1 MSPDVRTTRS
11 TCPYCGVGCG
21 VLIDATGDG
30 ADARIVGVRGDPAH
44 PANFGRL
51 CTKGSTLHMTATPMV
66 RAQQRLLQPAWRA
79 TRDAP
84 LQPMAWDTTTQRLA
98 DRLLAIRAEH
108 GPDAIGLY
116 ISGQLLTED
125 YHAFNKLARG
135 LIGTNNIDSNSRL
148 CMSSAVVGYKQSL
161 GADAPP
167 TCYDDLEQT
176 DCLFIAGANTAW
188 AHPILFRRIEA
199 ARAARPAM
207 KIIVVDPRR
216 TETAEFADLHL
227 ALKPGSDIALFH
239 GMLHAAIWESW
250 IDAAFIERH
259 TSGFDALKALVR
271 TMTPAESARLTG
283 LKETDIL
290 QAAQWFAR
298 SPSTLSLYCM
308 GLNQSSSGAAKNTA
322 LINLHLATG
331 QIGRAG
337 AGPFSLTGQPNAM
350 GGRES
355 GGMATLLPGHRDP
368 GNAAHRA
375 EVAALWGVDGLPER
389 AGKTAV
395 ELFQAAARGEL
406 KALWIACTNPAQSM
420 PDQAL
425 VRAALERCELVI
437 LQEAFAGTATAAF
450 ADVVLPAAT
459 WAEKEGTVT
468 NSERRISRVRAALPA
483 AGESRADWRIVRDVA
498 RRMEAALRPGQA
510 SLFAWDREEQLWLE
524 HREATLG
531 RDLDI
536 GGLSYPMLEEA
547 PRQWP
552 WPAGASAATT
562 RLYEDGEFAHPD
574 GRARFI
580 TKPFAPTAEV
590 QDARFPMALSTGRLR
605 DQWHGMSRSG
615 TVARLFAGEPEPAVT
630 MHPQDIDQR
639 GLTTASLVR
648 VRSRRGELIVPLRAD
663 EGVGAQQAWLPMH
676 WGSEFL
682 GGRGLSGIN
691 ALTQPA
697 YCPDARQP
705 ELKFTAVAVEAV
717 QLPWRVFGAA
727 WVGPREGAALR
738 SQLRALMAEADYACC
753 LPGPAQ
759 EGLDELEGWSLELA
773 FAEPPPAPVV
783 QALAAVLQLN
793 GVGVLRYAD
802 GRRGRS
808 RSLRLDGEGTEAKL
822 QSLMRVGEGGE
833 AAWLDT
839 LWRERAPVAPFGRRL
854 LAPDAASPAMPVSP
868 QICNCFNVREDA
880 IGACLRRLPEGSP
893 ETRLA
898 ALQGELRCG
907 TQCGSCLPALRRLV
921 HTTASATTMTP
932 TTAVTATTATTATAT
947 TATATTRSDAGTA
960 TPLSP
965 PILVMPVSNEVK
977 EPT

>member
-1 MSPDVRTTRS
+1 MSLDVRTTRS

-21 VLIDATGDG
+21 VLIDTEGEG
-30 ADARIVGVRGDPAH
+30 ADTLLVGVRGDPDH
-44 PANFGRL
+44 PANLGRL
-51 CTKGSTLHMTATPMV
+51 CTKGSTLHLTATPLV
-66 RAQQRLLQPAWRA
+66 RQQQRLLRPAWRA
-79 TRDAP
+79 TRDDA
-84 LQPMAWDTTTQRLA
+84 LQPQDWDTTTRRIA
-98 DRLLAIRAEH
+98 DQLLAIRAEH
-108 GPDAIGLY
+108 GPDAIGFY

-135 LIGTNNIDSNSRL
+135 LVGTNNIDSNSRL
-148 CMSSAVVGYKQSL
+148 CMSAAVVGYKQAL

-167 TCYDDLEQT
+167 TCYEDFERT

-199 ARAARPAM
+199 ARAARPDM

-227 ALKPGSDIALFH
+227 ALKPGSDVALFH
-239 GMLHAAIWESW
+239 GMLHAAIWEGW
-250 IDAAFIERH
+250 IDAAFIDQH

-283 LKETDIL
+283 LKEDDIL
-290 QAAQWFAR
+290 QAARWFAR
-298 SPSTLSLYCM
+298 SPATLSLYCM

-350 GGRES
+350 GGRET

-368 GNAAHRA
+368 GQTAHR
-375 EVAALWGVDGLPER
+375 EEIAALWGVEALP
-389 AGKTAV
+389 AAPGKTAV
-395 ELFQAAARGEL
+395 ELFQAAARGEI

-420 PDQAL
+420 PEQAL
-425 VRAALERCELVI
+425 VREALARCELVI
-437 LQEAFAGTATAAF
+437 LQEAFSGTATADF
-450 ADVVLPAAT
+450 ADVVLPAST

-468 NSERRISRVRAALPA
+468 NSERRISRVRAALAP

-498 RRMEAALRPGQA
+498 RCMEAVLRPGRP
-510 SLFAWDREEQLWLE
+510 SLFAWDGPEPLWIE
-524 HREATLG
+524 HREATRG

-536 GGLSYPMLEEA
+536 GGLSYAMLEEA

-552 WPAGASAATT
+552 WPQGAQAAKA
-562 RLYEDGEFAHPD
+562 RLYEDGHFAHAD
-574 GRARFI
+574 GRARFVA
-580 TKPFAPTAEV
+580 KPVQPTAER
-590 QDARFPMALSTGRLR
+590 QDARYPIALSTGRLR

-615 TVARLFAGEPEPAVT
+615 TVPRLFAGEPSPALSL
-630 MHPQDIDQR
+630 HPQDMARR
-639 GLTTASLVR
+639 GLKDGALVR
-648 VRSRRGELIVPLRAD
+648 VTSRRGAVIVPLRED
-663 EGVGAQQAWLPMH
+663 ESVGAQRAWLPMH
-676 WGSEFL
+676 WGSEYL
-682 GGRGLSGIN
+682 GGRDQLGIN

-717 QLPWRVFGAA
+717 ALPWRVFGAA
-727 WVGPREGAALR
+727 WVGPGEGAALR
-738 SQLRALMAEADYACC
+738 SQLRVLMDQADYGCC
-753 LPGPAQ
+753 LLGPAQ
-759 EGLDELEGWSLELA
+759 DGREGWSLTLA

-783 QALAAVLQLN
+783 QALATVLQLN

-808 RSLRLDGEGTEAKL
+808 RSLRLDGEGAQARL
-822 QSLMRVGEGGE
+822 QALLRVGEGSEG
-833 AAWLDT
+833 AWLDA
-839 LWRERAPVAPFGRRL
+839 LWRERSPVAPHGRRL
-854 LAPDAASPAMPVSP
+854 LAPDAEQPSAPASAQV
-868 QICNCFNVREDA
+868 CNCFNVREDA
-880 IGACLRRLPEGSP
+880 IAACLRRQPAGPAEA
-893 ETRLA
+893 RLA

-907 TQCGSCLPALRRLV
+907 TQCGSCLPALRRMV
-921 HTTASATTMTP
+921 Q
-932 TTAVTATTATTATAT
+932 AVAPGEA
-947 TATATTRSDAGTA
+947 
-960 TPLSP
+960 
-965 PILVMPVSNEVK
+965 VSNAMK

>member
-1 MSPDVRTTRS
+1 MIETRS

-21 VLIDATGDG
+21 VLIGTTGEG
-30 ADARIVGVRGDPAH
+30 AQARVIGVRGDPDH

-51 CTKGSTLHMTATPMV
+51 CAKGSTLHLTATPLV
-66 RAQQRLLQPAWRA
+66 RREQRLLRPAWRP
-79 TRDAP
+79 TREEA
-84 LQPMAWDTTTQRLA
+84 LQPQDWDTTTRRLA
-98 DRLLAIRAEH
+98 DQLLAIRAQH
-108 GPDAIGLY
+108 GPDAIGFY
-116 ISGQLLTED
+116 VSGQLLTED

-135 LIGTNNIDSNSRL
+135 LVGTNDIDSNSRL

-167 TCYDDLEQT
+167 TCYEDLERT
-176 DCLFIAGANTAW
+176 DCLFIAGSNTAW

-199 ARAARPAM
+199 ARAARPDL

-227 ALKPGSDIALFH
+227 ALKPGSDVALFQ
-239 GMLHAAIWESW
+239 GMLHACIWEGW
-250 IDAAFIERH
+250 VDAAFIEQH
-259 TSGFDALKALVR
+259 TAGFAPLKALVR
-271 TMTPAESARLTG
+271 GMTPSESARLTG
-283 LKETDIL
+283 LKEEQIL
-290 QAAQWFAR
+290 QAAQWFAQ
-298 SPSTLSLYCM
+298 SPSSLSLYCM

-368 GNAAHRA
+368 GNAAHRE
-375 EVAALWGVDGLPER
+375 EVAALWGVASLPEKPGR
-389 AGKTAV
+389 TAV
-395 ELFQAAARGEL
+395 EMFQAAARGEI

-425 VRAALERCELVI
+425 VRAALQRCELVI
-437 LQEAFAGTATAAF
+437 LQEAFAGTATAEF
-450 ADVVLPAAT
+450 ADVVLPTTT

-468 NSERRISRVRAALPA
+468 NSERRISRVQAVLTP

-498 RRMEAALRPGQA
+498 RRMEAVLRPGRE
-510 SLFAWDREEQLWLE
+510 SLFAWERAEDLWVE
-524 HREATLG
+524 HREATRG

-536 GGLSYPMLEEA
+536 GGLSYALIEEA

-552 WPAGASAATT
+552 WPEGAREGLA
-562 RLYEDGEFAHPD
+562 RLYEDGRFAHAD

-580 TKPFAPTAEV
+580 SKSFAPPAEP
-590 QDARFPMALSTGRLR
+590 QEAKYPIALSTGRLR

-615 TVARLFAGEPEPAVT
+615 TVAKLFAGEPSPALS
-630 MHPQDIDQR
+630 MHPQDIAR
-639 GLTTASLVR
+639 RLLEAGSLVR
-648 VRSRRGELIVPLRAD
+648 VQSRRGALIVPLRAD
-663 EGVGAQQAWLPMH
+663 ESVGPQRAWLPMH

-682 GGRGLSGIN
+682 GGRGQLGIN

-705 ELKFTAVAVEAV
+705 ELKFAAVSVETV
-717 QLPWRVFGAA
+717 NLPWRVFGAA
-727 WVGPREGAALR
+727 WVRPGEGAALR
-738 SQLRALMAEADYACC
+738 AQLRVLMDQAEYACC

-759 EGLDELEGWSLELA
+759 DGREGWSLELA
-773 FAEPPPAPVV
+773 FAEAPSAPVV
-783 QALAAVLQLN
+783 QALSTVLQLN

-808 RSLRLDGEGTEAKL
+808 RSLRLDGEGAQARL
-822 QSLMRVGEGGE
+822 QALLRVGEGSEG
-833 AAWLDT
+833 AWLDA
-839 LWRERAPVAPFGRRL
+839 LWRERAPVMPFGRRL
-854 LAPDAASPAMPVSP
+854 LAPDAEQPSAPASPQV
-868 QICNCFNVREDA
+868 CNCFNVREDA
-880 IGACLRRLPEGSP
+880 IAACLKRQPEGAP
-893 ETRLA
+893 EERLA
-898 ALQGELRCG
+898 GLQGELHCG

-921 HTTASATTMTP
+921 K
-932 TTAVTATTATTATAT
+932 
-947 TATATTRSDAGTA
+947 A
-960 TPLSP
+960 TPAARSAD
-965 PILVMPVSNEVK
+965 VVTMSGEVK
-977 EPT
+977 EAT

>member
-1 MSPDVRTTRS
+1 MNTDIRTTRS

-21 VLIDATGDG
+21 VLIDATGEG
-30 ADARIVGVRGDPAH
+30 AQARIVGVRGDPDH

-51 CTKGSTLHMTATPMV
+51 CTKGSTLHLTATPVV
-66 RAQQRLLQPAWRA
+66 RAQQRLLQPAWRE

-84 LQPMAWDTTTQRLA
+84 LQPMDWDTTTQRLA

-108 GPDAIGLY
+108 GSDAIGFY

-135 LIGTNNIDSNSRL
+135 LIVTNNIDSNSRL

-167 TCYDDLEQT
+167 TCYEDLEQT

-199 ARAARPAM
+199 ARAVRPGM

-227 ALKPGSDIALFH
+227 ALKPGSDVALFH
-239 GMLHAAIWESW
+239 GMLHAAIWEGW
-250 IDAAFIERH
+250 IDASFIAQH

-283 LKETDIL
+283 LKEADIL
-290 QAAQWFAR
+290 QAAQWFAQ
-298 SPSTLSLYCM
+298 SPSALSLYCM

-368 GNAAHRA
+368 GNATHRA
-375 EVAALWGVDGLPER
+375 EVAAIWGVDALPER
-389 AGKTAV
+389 PGKTAV
-395 ELFQAAARGEL
+395 ELFQAAARGEV

-450 ADVVLPAAT
+450 ADAVLPAAT

-468 NSERRISRVRAALPA
+468 NSERRISRVRAALPP
-483 AGESRADWRIVRDVA
+483 AGDSRADWRIVRDVA
-498 RRMEAALRPGQA
+498 RRIEAALRPTA
-510 SLFAWDREEQLWLE
+510 PSLFAWDREEQVWLE
-524 HREATLG
+524 HRAATLG

-552 WPAGASAATT
+552 WPAGASTAKA
-562 RLYEDGEFAHPD
+562 RLYEDGEFAHAD

-580 TKPFAPTAEV
+580 TKPFAATAEM
-590 QDARFPMALSTGRLR
+590 QDAKFPLALSTGRLR

-615 TVARLFAGEPEPAVT
+615 TVPKLFAGEPGPAVT
-630 MHPQDIDQR
+630 MHPQDIDRR
-639 GLTTASLVR
+639 GLKAGALVR

-663 EGVGAQQAWLPMH
+663 DGVGAQQAWMPMH

-697 YCPDARQP
+697 YCPDSRQP

-717 QLPWRVFGAA
+717 DLPWRIFGAA
-727 WVGPREGAALR
+727 WITPGEGAALR
-738 SQLRALMAEADYACC
+738 SQLRGLMAEADYACC

-759 EGLDELEGWSLELA
+759 DGLEGHEGQDGQDGTEGSGGRRALEGWSLELA
-773 FAEPPPAPVV
+773 FAEPPPAAVV

-808 RSLRLDGEGTEAKL
+808 RSLRLDGEGVEAKL
-822 QSLMRVGEGGE
+822 QALMRVGEGSE
-833 AAWLDT
+833 AVWLDA

-854 LAPDAASPAMPVSP
+854 LAPDAEQPAAAVSP

-880 IGACLRRLPEGSP
+880 IAACLRRQPEGAP
-893 ETRLA
+893 EARLA

-921 HTTASATTMTP
+921 Q
-932 TTAVTATTATTATAT
+932 AVGSKAATAPSS
-947 TATATTRSDAGTA
+947 RSI
-960 TPLSP
+960 P
-965 PILVMPVSNEVK
+965 VMPVSNQVK

>member
-1 MSPDVRTTRS
+1 MIETRS

-21 VLIDATGDG
+21 VLIGTTGEG
-30 ADARIVGVRGDPAH
+30 AQARVIGVRGDPDH

-51 CTKGSTLHMTATPMV
+51 CAKGSTLHLTATPLV
-66 RAQQRLLQPAWRA
+66 RREQRLLRPAWRP
-79 TRDAP
+79 TREEA
-84 LQPMAWDTTTQRLA
+84 LQPQDWDTTTRRLA
-98 DRLLAIRAEH
+98 DQLLAIRAQH
-108 GPDAIGLY
+108 GPDAIGFY
-116 ISGQLLTED
+116 VSGQLLTED

-135 LIGTNNIDSNSRL
+135 LVGTNDIDSNSRL

-167 TCYDDLEQT
+167 TCYEDLERT
-176 DCLFIAGANTAW
+176 DCLFIAGSNTAW

-199 ARAARPAM
+199 ARAARPDL

-227 ALKPGSDIALFH
+227 ALKPGSDVALFQ
-239 GMLHAAIWESW
+239 GMLHACIWEGW
-250 IDAAFIERH
+250 VDAAFIEQH
-259 TSGFDALKALVR
+259 TAGFAPLKALVR
-271 TMTPAESARLTG
+271 GMTPSESARLTG
-283 LKETDIL
+283 LKEEQIL
-290 QAAQWFAR
+290 QAAQWFAQ
-298 SPSTLSLYCM
+298 SPSSLSLYCM

-368 GNAAHRA
+368 GNAAHRE
-375 EVAALWGVDGLPER
+375 EVAALWGVASLPEKPGR
-389 AGKTAV
+389 TAV
-395 ELFQAAARGEL
+395 EMFQAAARGEI

-425 VRAALERCELVI
+425 VRAALQRCELVI
-437 LQEAFAGTATAAF
+437 LQEAFAGTATAEF
-450 ADVVLPAAT
+450 ADVVLPTTT

-468 NSERRISRVRAALPA
+468 NSERRISRVQAVLTP

-498 RRMEAALRPGQA
+498 RRMEAVLRPGRE
-510 SLFAWDREEQLWLE
+510 SLFAWERAEDLWVE
-524 HREATLG
+524 HREATRG

-536 GGLSYPMLEEA
+536 GGLSYALIEEA

-552 WPAGASAATT
+552 WPEGAREGLA
-562 RLYEDGEFAHPD
+562 RLYEDGRFAHAD

-580 TKPFAPTAEV
+580 SKSFAPPAEP
-590 QDARFPMALSTGRLR
+590 QEAKYPIALSTGRLR

-615 TVARLFAGEPEPAVT
+615 TVAKLFAGEPSPALS
-630 MHPQDIDQR
+630 MHPQDIAR
-639 GLTTASLVR
+639 RLLEAGSLVR
-648 VRSRRGELIVPLRAD
+648 VQSRRGALIVPLRAD
-663 EGVGAQQAWLPMH
+663 ESVGPQRAWLPMH

-682 GGRGLSGIN
+682 GGRGQLGIN

-705 ELKFTAVAVEAV
+705 ELKFAAVSVETV
-717 QLPWRVFGAA
+717 SLPWRVFGAA
-727 WVGPREGAALR
+727 WVRPGEGAALR
-738 SQLRALMAEADYACC
+738 AQLRVLMDQAEYACC

-759 EGLDELEGWSLELA
+759 DGREGWSLELA
-773 FAEPPPAPVV
+773 FAEAPSAPVV
-783 QALAAVLQLN
+783 QALSTVLQLN

-808 RSLRLDGEGTEAKL
+808 RSLRLDGEGAQARL
-822 QSLMRVGEGGE
+822 QALLRVGEGSEG
-833 AAWLDT
+833 AWLDA
-839 LWRERAPVAPFGRRL
+839 LWRERAPVMPFGRRL
-854 LAPDAASPAMPVSP
+854 LAPDAEQPSAPASPQV
-868 QICNCFNVREDA
+868 CNCFNVREDA
-880 IGACLRRLPEGSP
+880 IAACLKRQPEGAP
-893 ETRLA
+893 EERLA
-898 ALQGELRCG
+898 GLQGELHCG

-921 HTTASATTMTP
+921 K
-932 TTAVTATTATTATAT
+932 
-947 TATATTRSDAGTA
+947 A
-960 TPLSP
+960 TPAARSAD
-965 PILVMPVSNEVK
+965 VVTMSGEVK
-977 EPT
+977 EAT